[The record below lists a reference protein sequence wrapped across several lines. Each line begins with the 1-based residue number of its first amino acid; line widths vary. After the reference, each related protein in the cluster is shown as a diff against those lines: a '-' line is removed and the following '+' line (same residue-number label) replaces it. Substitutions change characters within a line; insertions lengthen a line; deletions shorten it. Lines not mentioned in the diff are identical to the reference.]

1 MCDQLMREIQNIL
14 FVKVVVALTWSW
26 IELLGSRIMASN
38 YFNKLSLT
46 IPQCFTLMPIKSLIT
61 LYKALLMSDQDLRIF
76 G

>member
-1 MCDQLMREIQNIL
+1 MCNQLIREIQNIL
-14 FVKVVVALTWSW
+14 FVKDVVGLTWSW

-46 IPQCFTLMPIKSLIT
+46 PQCFTLMPIKSLIT
-61 LYKALLMSDQDLRIF
+61 LHKALLMSDQDLRIF